1 MKTAAACCGRPGRNT
16 PVKDAPRHLYYPQ
29 YLALRWLGLLA
40 GLGVCAGVLGASGR
54 GLPLGDVLL
63 LSLLGAAA
71 RSRPVVMRPQSGDR
85 SKIVYYLGESLSV
98 IALLRDGPAAALAV
112 SLLAALLT
120 LPFHRQASLIKKPV
134 ESLET
139 LLSTPALLWPA
150 GNLYAMLGGHFL
162 RTPSDA
168 ALFFQ
173 HPAAMVAPLLLVLFL
188 SHDIVYRGY
197 TALLIFC
204 YRPVMVRPFLCGIMS
219 VGYVYVE
226 SLCAALGL
234 ALWTVWGWSTLPFSL
249 LIALTALLS
258 ARNSLKR
265 VEARRE
271 AESDPLTGLASWR
284 GLENFLDRQISL
296 SGRRKRSFA
305 LLFLDVDGLKI
316 VNDRLGHAA
325 GDALLRLIGE
335 CCRGHTRKNDLVGRR
350 GGDEFLLVL
359 DGLDRGEAEAVQ
371 ARLRESV
378 AEALAGH
385 AEFDGTAGASIG
397 LAVYPQDA
405 AGRDGLIACADR
417 QMYADKRA
425 RQVGRSDLTRA
436 AG

>member
-1 MKTAAACCGRPGRNT
+1 M
-16 PVKDAPRHLYYPQ
+16 KDAPKHLYYPQ
-29 YLALRWLGLLA
+29 YMALRWLGLLA
-40 GLGVCAGVLGASGR
+40 GLCVCAGVLGALWR
-54 GLPLGDVLL
+54 TLPFGDVLL

-71 RSRPVVMRPQSGDR
+71 RLRPVVMRPQSGDR
-85 SKIVYYLGESLSV
+85 SRIVFYLGESLSV

-120 LPFHRQASLIKKPV
+120 LPFHRQVSFIKKPV

-139 LLSTPALLWPA
+139 LLSTPALLWLA
-150 GNLYAMLGGHFL
+150 GNLYAMLGGHSL

-168 ALFFQ
+168 ALFFR

-204 YRPVMVRPFLCGIMS
+204 YRPEMVRPFLCGIVS
-219 VGYVYVE
+219 AGYVYVE
-226 SLCAALGL
+226 CLCAALGL

-258 ARNSLKR
+258 ARNSLER
-265 VEARRE
+265 LQARRE

-284 GLENFLDRQISL
+284 GLENFLKRQIAASQ
-296 SGRRKRSFA
+296 RRKRPFA
-305 LLFLDVDGLKI
+305 LLFLDVDGLKV
-316 VNDRLGHAA
+316 VNDRMGHAA
-325 GDALLRLIGE
+325 GDALLTLIGE
-335 CCRGHTRKNDLVGRR
+335 CCRAHTRKNDLGGRR

-359 DGLDRGEAEAVQ
+359 DGLDRGEAEAVL
-371 ARLRESV
+371 ARLRRSV

-385 AEFDGTAGASIG
+385 AEFAGLAGASIG
-397 LAVYPQDA
+397 LAVYPRDA
-405 AGRDGLIACADR
+405 ASQDGLIACADGR
-417 QMYADKRA
+417 MYADKQARRA
-425 RQVGRSDLTRA
+425 GRSEATSGLAGA